1 MKKSKK
7 IIVLGGDG
15 YLGWPV
21 AMFLSKNNYDV
32 LIIDDYSKR
41 KICKKLGIK
50 SLCPVKKLDKRV
62 SSWNKISKNKI
73 KYEIQNL
80 RDYEKSKPI
89 FNKFQ
94 PETVIHLAE
103 QPSAPYSMMSY
114 EAASFT
120 LKNNLETTLNLA
132 YLVNNLDTKA
142 HIIKLGTMGE
152 YGTPNID
159 IEEGFINIRHKNRE
173 DKFLFHRKG
182 GSLYHTTKIQD
193 TDLLYFYARAWQL
206 RVTDLMQGPVYGLHT
221 RETKFHQNLWT
232 SFFYDGIFGTVL
244 NRFVVQ
250 AIAGFPLTVYGKGN
264 QRRGYLNILDTLEC
278 IKIAIES
285 PPKVGE
291 LKIFNQFTE
300 VFTVNELAEKVLKS
314 AKNIGLKNLKIKKII
329 NPRVEMEDH
338 YYNPVCE
345 NFKNLGL
352 KANRLSDNYL
362 ENLIEELLIYKSKI
376 NHSEILPNIKWK

>member
-1 MKKSKK
+1 MKKAKK
-7 IIVLGGDG
+7 IIILGGDG

-21 AMFLSKNNYDV
+21 SMFLSKNDYDV

-41 KICKKLGIK
+41 KISKKLGIN
-50 SLCPVKKLDKRV
+50 SLCPIKKLDIRV

-73 KYEIQNL
+73 KYKIQNL
-80 RDYEKSKPI
+80 RDYEKSKLI
-89 FNKFQ
+89 FNEFQ
-94 PETVIHLAE
+94 PDTVIHFAE

-132 YLVNNLDTKA
+132 YLVNNLDVKS

-173 DKFLFHRKG
+173 DKFLFPRKA

-193 TDLLYFYARAWQL
+193 TDLLYFYVRAWQL

-221 RETKFHQNLWT
+221 HETRFHNNLWT
-232 SFFYDGIFGTVL
+232 SFFYDSVFGTVL

-250 AIAGFPLTVYGKGN
+250 SIAGFPLTVYGKGN

-278 IKIAIES
+278 IKIAIEN

-314 AKNIGLKNLKIKKII
+314 AKNIGLKNTKIKKII

-345 NFKNLGL
+345 SFKSLGL
-352 KANRLSDNYL
+352 KANKLSNGYL
-362 ENLIEELLIYKSKI
+362 EKLIEELLIFKSNIK
-376 NHSEILPNIKWK
+376 NSEILPNIKWK